1 METHKAVGQRHGRI
15 LVVNDD
21 PEVRKVLVH
30 HLTRAGYE
38 VVETTDGE
46 EGIRAIKS
54 DDNPFMVDTI
64 ICDMNMPKINGKGA
78 VAYFRSQC
86 PAVPVVVLT
95 GYPDTDL
102 AVAFMKQGVRDYLI
116 KPVTKDT
123 LLTAIRHAVDQHIC
137 SI

>member
-1 METHKAVGQRHGRI
+1 MEMHKPTGQRHGRI
-15 LVVNDD
+15 LVVDDD

-30 HLTRAGYE
+30 HLTKAGYE

-64 ICDMNMPKINGKGA
+64 ICDMNMPKINGKDA
-78 VAYFRSQC
+78 VAYFRSHC
-86 PAVPVVVLT
+86 PAVPVIVLT

-102 AVAFMKQGVRDYLI
+102 AVAFMKQGVSDYLI
-116 KPVTKDT
+116 KPVTKET
-123 LLTAIRHAVDQHIC
+123 LLAAVKHAVDQHVYTN
-137 SI
+137 